1 MADAMDSKSISREG
15 VGVQVPASAPSAQLA
30 SELLPVLLHKLNNVT
45 QVFSGLN
52 SLLTVTK
59 DASLLTERAGDL
71 EYAGAQLHRLGW
83 VVGMLGASQG
93 ADLLLARREAQALR
107 WSLEAL
113 VELYGREGRR
123 LVLPERLPRVAP
135 AKDEPRVCWELLVWV
150 RAHASARE
158 SRLLLEA
165 GEQAWVFRVEGA
177 AGELRLPREMLVELS

>member
-1 MADAMDSKSISREG
+1 
-15 VGVQVPASAPSAQLA
+15 
-30 SELLPVLLHKLNNVT
+30 LPVLLHKLNNVT

-113 VELYGREGRR
+113 CELYGREGRR
-123 LVLPERLPRVAP
+123 LELPERLPRVTPTEA
-135 AKDEPRVCWELLVWV
+135 EPRVCWELLVWV
-150 RAHASARE
+150 RAHASAAQ
-158 SRLLLEA
+158 SRILLEA
-165 GEQAWVFRVEGA
+165 TDEAWVFRVEGVA
-177 AGELRLPREMLVELS
+177 AEYRLPRAVLVELS